1 MKNFIENILGIIV
14 FVIALVIVLAIGV
27 GIFALIVNNG
37 GDVLT
42 GVGGCIITITS
53 VSDWLAN
60 LKF

>member
-14 FVIALVIVLAIGV
+14 FVIAVVIVLAIGV

-42 GVGGCIITITS
+42 GFGGGIITIAS
-53 VSDWLAN
+53 AFDWLAN